1 MGILRTDR
9 VSGLGG
15 ANAITGSTF
24 FGNGNGTAGN
34 YLRIETGTTDDFAFG
49 TGDFTIEF
57 WFNRIALSGQQ
68 HFYDFRGDTNTNTVL
83 VYMSSNVMYYFG
95 NGSGRITSGTV
106 PSGEWVHFAL
116 VRSSASTKMYFNGTQ
131 TGSTYSDSL
140 NLVSPPEG
148 SGFIGSNGGTD
159 GILPSGSYLSGHISN
174 FRVQKGKAEYTAD
187 FTPPTHRLE
196 KTPETVLLTC
206 NSSGNVSNEETG
218 KVVIPERDTLND
230 ALPQASRFTPNSP
243 VGFSTTTDVGT
254 QFGSTFDGVT
264 TFDSQ
269 AYMVP
274 PGGNTRERNRG
285 RAMWAG
291 GDNPGGGQTN
301 LIDFIQIQSGGI
313 AFDFGDLSAA
323 ANQARGVSSF
333 TRGVFGGGRRP
344 HPSTVNTMDFVT
356 IANTANAQDFGDLTD
371 DRAATGEISSST
383 RGIFA
388 AGFNPSNVN
397 TIDFITIA
405 TLGNA
410 SNFGDT
416 TIVGNAMA
424 GTQSTTR
431 GILAGAY
438 TPSSPNT
445 TNVIQYLTIA
455 TTGDAQDFGDL
466 TDSRHSA
473 SGTSNGVR
481 AVFMGGDHLSPAA
494 DNTIDFITIASTGN
508 ATDFGDLGS
517 ISIGVGGAT
526 SDKIR
531 GVFGTGWNGSSYL
544 NVIQQVTIATT
555 GNSVDIGELTLLRHQ
570 PACLGDAHGG
580 LSE

>member
-9 VSGLGG
+9 VTGLGG

-34 YLRIETGTTDDFAFG
+34 YLRIETGTTEDFAFG

-57 WFNRIALSGQQ
+57 WFNRIALSVQQ
-68 HFYDFRGDTNTNTVL
+68 HFYDFRGTTNTNTVL
-83 VYMSSNVMYYFG
+83 VYMTSNVMYYFG
-95 NGSGRITSGTV
+95 NGGQRITSGTV

-159 GILPSGSYLSGHISN
+159 GIRPSGSYLAGHISN

-218 KVVIPERDTLND
+218 KVVIPEKDTLND

-285 RAMWAG
+285 RGVISGGRNNHAMQFVNIQSQGNSQTFGDSITGDGIEGFAVGSSTRGLFSGGYPSVGNVIEFITFATTSNGTDFGDMTTGRRSGAGAGNETRGLFAG
-291 GDNPGGGQTN
+291 GLNS
-301 LIDFIQIQSGGI
+301 SGTTLNTIEFSTI
-313 AFDFGDLSAA
+313 ATLGNSTDFGDLTATRDQLAGCSDTTRAIFA
-323 ANQARGVSSF
+323 GGKQQAS
-333 TRGVFGGGRRP
+333 
-344 HPSTVNTMDFVT
+344 PSPEYNIIDFVT
-356 IANTANAQDFGDLTD
+356 IATTGNAQDFGDISQVTTGSSASSDSTRGIIVLGYTAPGPMINIIEFVTIQTTGNAQDFGDLIQARYLSANMSNSI
-371 DRAATGEISSST
+371 RAVI
-383 RGIFA
+383 
-388 AGFNPSNVN
+388 AGGGTPSASN
-397 TIDFITIA
+397 TIDFVTIK
-405 TLGNA
+405 TTGNA
-410 SNFGDT
+410 
-416 TIVGNAMA
+416 
-424 GTQSTTR
+424 
-431 GILAGAY
+431 L
-438 TPSSPNT
+438 
-445 TNVIQYLTIA
+445 
-455 TTGDAQDFGDL
+455 DFGDL
-466 TDSRHSA
+466 
-473 SGTSNGVR
+473 
-481 AVFMGGDHLSPAA
+481 
-494 DNTIDFITIASTGN
+494 
-508 ATDFGDLGS
+508 
-517 ISIGVGGAT
+517 VGGANFVNVGT
-526 SDKIR
+526 SD
-531 GVFGTGWNGSSYL
+531 S
-544 NVIQQVTIATT
+544 
-555 GNSVDIGELTLLRHQ
+555 
-570 PACLGDAHGG
+570 HGG
-580 LSE
+580 LS

>member
-9 VSGLGG
+9 ITGLGG

-57 WFNRIALSGQQ
+57 WFNRIALSVQQ
-68 HFYDFRGDTNTNTVL
+68 HFYDFRGTTNTNTVL
-83 VYMSSNVMYYFG
+83 VYMSSNVMYYYG
-95 NGSGRITSGTV
+95 NGGQRITSGTV

-159 GILPSGSYLSGHISN
+159 GIRPSGSYLAGHISN

-254 QFGSTFDGVT
+254 QFGSIFDGVT

-274 PGGNTRERNRG
+274 PAGNTRERNRG
-285 RAMWAG
+285 RGLHAG
-291 GDNPGGGQTN
+291 GENPSHCN
-301 LIDFIQIQSGGI
+301 IIDFIQIQSGGI
-313 AFDFGDLSAA
+313 A
-323 ANQARGVSSF
+323 
-333 TRGVFGGGRRP
+333 
-344 HPSTVNTMDFVT
+344 
-356 IANTANAQDFGDLTD
+356 QDFGDLITLCNSCDGVASKTRAVFATFDSPNLNLMEFVTIASTGNGTD
-371 DRAATGEISSST
+371 FGDQTVSTGQEGSTNNDTIGLFAGGYNLAYFNHIEKITIATAGNAADFGDLLSPTVGLGGAADTTRGVFAGGITPGVTYVNVIQKVEFATTADAVDFGDLTVARRNPAGTSDST
-383 RGIFA
+383 RGIY
-388 AGFNPSNVN
+388 AGGNTNSPTNMGLN
-397 TIDFITIA
+397 TIDFITIQS
-405 TLGNA
+405 LGNA
-410 SNFGDT
+410 
-416 TIVGNAMA
+416 V
-424 GTQSTTR
+424 
-431 GILAGAY
+431 
-438 TPSSPNT
+438 
-445 TNVIQYLTIA
+445 
-455 TTGDAQDFGDL
+455 DFGDMPRVQS
-466 TDSRHSA
+466 DA
-473 SGTSNGVR
+473 SGTSDSIRGVFS
-481 AVFMGGDHLSPAA
+481 AGYYGSPHLS
-494 DNTIDFITIASTGN
+494 NVIEKVIIQSTGN
-508 ATDFGDLGS
+508 AVDYGDLIDERIQGGS
-517 ISIGVGGAT
+517 V
-526 SDKIR
+526 SD
-531 GVFGTGWNGSSYL
+531 S
-544 NVIQQVTIATT
+544 
-555 GNSVDIGELTLLRHQ
+555 
-570 PACLGDAHGG
+570 HGG
-580 LSE
+580 LS

>member
-15 ANAITGSTF
+15 ANAINGSVF
-24 FGNGNGTAGN
+24 FSN
-34 YLRIETGTTDDFAFG
+34 YSWMNVEPDDEFTVG
-49 TGDFTIEF
+49 SGDFTIEC
-57 WFNRIALSGQQ
+57 WVNVSALVTYMSI
-68 HFYDFRGDTNTNTVL
+68 FSYRPKNTNGLYLDVH
-83 VYMSSNVMYYFG
+83 YN
-95 NGSGRITSGTV
+95 NGWGLYVNTSYVITGGVASGTSTLNTWAHLALCK
-106 PSGEWVHFAL
+106 SG
-116 VRSSASTKMYFNGTQ
+116 SSTKLFVDGAQ
-131 TGSTYSDSL
+131 VGSTYSDSNTYL
-140 NLVSPPEG
+140 AATEG
-148 SGFIGSNGGTD
+148 IALGALGYNRNALEPLT
-159 GILPSGSYLSGHISN
+159 GHISN
-174 FRVQKGKAEYTAD
+174 FRIIKGEALYTSA
-187 FTPPTHRLE
+187 FTVPAQRLT
-196 KTPETVLLTC
+196 KTANTVLLCCQSPGDITK
-206 NSSGNVSNEETG
+206 EETG
-218 KVVIPERDTLND
+218 KIIT
-230 ALPQASRFTPNSP
+230 PQRYTTTNSYPKASRFTPNSP

-371 DRAATGEISSST
+371 DRGAVGEISSST

-410 SNFGDT
+410 SDFGDT
-416 TIVGNAMA
+416 TFVANSMA

-445 TNVIQYLTIA
+445 SNVIQFLTIA
-455 TTGDAQDFGDL
+455 TTGNAQDFGDL

-517 ISIGVGGAT
+517 ISIGMGGAT

-531 GVFGTGWNGSSYL
+531 GVFGTGWNGSNYL

-570 PACLGDAHGG
+570 PACLSDAHGG